1 MNYKQFLGITL
12 IWVSKFL
19 LFTDCQTCNITIK
32 DPQWNDMW
40 YLHNPR
46 TNGYDMNVLPAWTS
60 CVNGTNVTVGV
71 VDNGVQDHI
80 DLNINR
86 TLNAGYT
93 NTSELEY
100 QLRSRQSSWNWFRS
114 PAIRKRQYEE
124 SLKHGTRVA
133 GIVAAKKNEQGIIGI
148 AFGATLADVRIA
160 STSVFETFNAS
171 LLTHQSDVIDVYS
184 CSFANFHTGTKTY
197 ALLPNQENALRE
209 GTTNGRGGL
218 GSVYVFATG
227 NSGGKK
233 KNLFRDSCAYDR
245 LVTNRY
251 VISVAGIQHNLRK
264 LPNGEACSAMMVAAF
279 TTKPGLKRKHGARV
293 ITTDIGNKTTF
304 NFNQN
309 SAAAPMVSGAVALAL
324 SANPFLTYRDIMHLL
339 VNTARSDLLQNKNK
353 TKFFENAAG
362 FNVSSYFGFGLL
374 DIGALVERSKTWELV
389 PDRQSCHSTE
399 IVDRPLNRRSKYFVV
414 KVNGCNVTY
423 VEHIEVSLI
432 VNHQHAGQIQWI
444 LVSPYGTKST
454 ILPGRVLDQTTTM
467 NLTVLTVQMWGENP
481 EGYWRLKPKPMF
493 GKTLDHGT
501 VESAGL
507 SIHGYTCLSR
517 GDCLTA
523 AEQGEGVWGEWLPWS
538 RCRCISGQGTKSRRR
553 RCNDNNNSIYCTGI
567 SSEKESCHLPEC
579 QSEIESGI
587 TSSGC
592 PSPSSLTRRCV
603 EQCSSDSDCSGHA
616 KCCFN
621 GCGHTCD
628 ESRTNQTRPTATSD
642 QGITSSGCP
651 SSSSITSRC
660 VEQCSSDRDCSGHE
674 KCCYNGC
681 GHTCEESRTNQ
692 TTQTAPS
699 TSGQGQTTPTRPS
712 TSDQDDTTPT
722 APSSS
727 TEGQTTLTAPSASD
741 QDQRTQTTPST
752 SGQDQTTP
760 TTPSSSDRGCSD
772 KYGSCET
779 YKTRMCL
786 NNTLRNAAYAE
797 AHCRK
802 TCGYC

>member
-1 MNYKQFLGITL
+1 MNYKQFLGFTL
-12 IWVSKFL
+12 IWVSKLL
-19 LFTDCQTCNITIK
+19 LFTECQTCNLTIE
-32 DPQWNDMW
+32 DPKWNDMW
-40 YLHNPR
+40 YLNNPR

-60 CVNGTNVTVGV
+60 CVNGTGVTVGV

-93 NTSELEY
+93 YTRELEY
-100 QLRSRQSSWNWFRS
+100 QLRSRQSPRNWFRS
-114 PAIRKRQYEE
+114 PAIRKRQYQE

-251 VISVAGIQHNLRK
+251 VISVAGIQHNLKK

-279 TTKPGLKRKHGARV
+279 TTKPGEKRKHRARV

-324 SANPFLTYRDIMHLL
+324 SANPSLTYRDIMHLL
-339 VNTARSDLLQNKNK
+339 VNTARSDLLQNK

-374 DIGALVERSKTWELV
+374 DIGTLVERSKTWELV
-389 PDRQSCHSTE
+389 PDRHSCHSTE
-399 IVDRPLNRRSKYFVV
+399 IVDSPLNRRSKYFAV

-467 NLTVLTVQMWGENP
+467 KLTVLTVQMWGENP

-493 GKTLDHGT
+493 GKTLDKGT
-501 VESAGL
+501 VKSVGL
-507 SIHGYTCLSR
+507 LIHGYSCGNNCTVHPAKQAP
-517 GDCLTA
+517 GD
-523 AEQGEGVWGEWLPWS
+523 WKKWS
-538 RCRCISGQGTKSRRR
+538 RWSECTVSCGNGTQTRSRQ
-553 RCNDNNNSIYCTGI
+553 CNDRNNFKYCSGENFETVQCDQ
-567 SSEKESCHLPEC
+567 SEC
-579 QSEIESGI
+579 QVDGQSEVRSDE
-587 TSSGC
+587 C
-592 PSPSSLTRRCV
+592 PSPSHLTDSCV
-603 EQCSSDSDCSGHA
+603 EQCTNDSDCSV
-616 KCCFN
+616 
-621 GCGHTCD
+621 
-628 ESRTNQTRPTATSD
+628 Q
-642 QGITSSGCP
+642 
-651 SSSSITSRC
+651 
-660 VEQCSSDRDCSGHE
+660 E

-681 GHTCEESRTNQ
+681 GHTCEMSRAKVISDECPSPSFLINKCVEQCSFDSECSVKQKCCYNGCGHSCETSTTYLTSQTVITTPEQDQTTLTVKTTSEQDQ
-692 TTQTAPS
+692 TTQTVR
-699 TSGQGQTTPTRPS
+699 TTP
-712 TSDQDDTTPT
+712 
-722 APSSS
+722 
-727 TEGQTTLTAPSASD
+727 E
-741 QDQRTQTTPST
+741 
-752 SGQDQTTP
+752 QDQTTQTVRTSP
-760 TTPSSSDRGCSD
+760 EQDQTTQIVRTTPEQDQTTQTIRASCTDTFPDCSRYVKNAGGC
-772 KYGSCET
+772 KPYVKNYCQ
-779 YKTRMCL
+779 
-786 NNTLRNAAYAE
+786 
-797 AHCRK
+797 K
-802 TCGYC
+802 TCRLCN